1 MFNINGWEFVFVA
14 ILFLLLF
21 GPEKLPV
28 VIVEGMKMFRQLR
41 SAAEQATDEIRRE
54 FEAAASEIEAAKA
67 ELTAA
72 ADEVQRFGTET
83 RALVDDAQ
91 RTAVTGEI
99 AGAPPPA
106 PDDASIL
113 SPGLAEALAA
123 QAGSGEG
130 GQVYGAAAA
139 DPAAATDVDRAD
151 TDVPPGE
158 PADAGAPRPDDIDPA
173 AHAIEA
179 MGGPRPAPPDP
190 EEASG

>member
-67 ELTAA
+67 ELVAA
-72 ADEVQRFGTET
+72 ADDVQRFGAET

-91 RTAVTGEI
+91 RAAQT
-99 AGAPPPA
+99 GAPASPEAA
-106 PDDASIL
+106 PEDASIL

-130 GQVYGAAAA
+130 GQPYA
-139 DPAAATDVDRAD
+139 DA
-151 TDVPPGE
+151 
-158 PADAGAPRPDDIDPA
+158 PADDVDPA

-179 MGGPRPAPPDP
+179 MAGRPTPADD
-190 EEASG
+190 EEARS

>member
-67 ELTAA
+67 ELVAA
-72 ADEVQRFGTET
+72 ADDVQRFGAET

-91 RTAVTGEI
+91 REAAT
-99 AGAPPPA
+99 GAPAALQSAPEAA

-130 GQVYGAAAA
+130 GQPYADLAA
-139 DPAAATDVDRAD
+139 DDL
-151 TDVPPGE
+151 
-158 PADAGAPRPDDIDPA
+158 DPA

-179 MGGPRPAPPDP
+179 MAGRPAPADD
-190 EEASG
+190 EEPPP

>member
-1 MFNINGWEFVFVA
+1 VFNINGWEFVFVA

-72 ADEVQRFGTET
+72 ADEVQRFGAET
-83 RALVDDAQ
+83 RALVDDTQRAAQ
-91 RTAVTGEI
+91 TG
-99 AGAPPPA
+99 APSDPPPPA

-130 GQVYGAAAA
+130 GQVYGAAAP
-139 DPAAATDVDRAD
+139 DPTAAADGDPSDVDVAA
-151 TDVPPGE
+151 GE
-158 PADAGAPRPDDIDPA
+158 GADAGAPRSDDIDPA

-179 MGGPRPAPPDP
+179 MGGPRPAPRDP